1 MVLVVITMMIIF
13 LFIKDF
19 IFKGN
24 MSAMVKIFIMILVVL
39 NMKVAF
45 FMVIDLVMD
54 NYLIRSMN
62 CFMKVIGI
70 TMNQLNQNVLRL
82 KEHRVILLF
91 IGD

>member
-1 MVLVVITMMIIF
+1 MVLVVIAMMIIF
-13 LFIKDF
+13 LFIKDL

-45 FMVIDLVMD
+45 LIVIDLVME

-62 CFMKVIGI
+62 FFMKVIGI

-82 KEHRVILLF
+82 KEH
-91 IGD
+91 